1 MFFRKL
7 QIQGSDSEMVIHGD
21 CLDILKQIDSNSV
34 DMIYLDP
41 PFFTQK
47 MQSLKDTQGTEYFF
61 GDVWNSRE
69 EYLDYMK
76 VRVYELKR
84 VLKDTGSIF
93 LHCDEKASHY
103 LRIIL
108 NDIFGEENFRSEII
122 WTYKRWSN
130 SKKGLLPGHQTIFFY
145 SKTNNYKFN
154 IIYTEYSPTTNI
166 DQILQERVRDNR
178 GKAIYKHDDNGEVIL
193 SKEKKGVP
201 MSDVWEIPFLNPKAK
216 ERVGY
221 PTQKPIELLER
232 IVRISTDVGDT
243 VLDPF
248 CGSGTTMVAAELF
261 NRKGIGID
269 ISRDAVEISENRLKN
284 PYKTESRLMKLG
296 IESYK
301 TKSDVDSA
309 ILNQLDCDV
318 VQRNKGIDGFLKKYY
333 KNAPVAVKIQKATE
347 SFSEAVELLKNA
359 GKRKKCSAT
368 VLIRTQNDNLT
379 RHVDI
384 PSNMI
389 IIDDYKIQLEHEL
402 KEMFF
407 ATCVSVM

>member
-1 MFFRKL
+1 
-7 QIQGSDSEMVIHGD
+7 MVIHGD

-108 NDIFGEENFRSEII
+108 DEIFGEENFRSEII

-248 CGSGTTMVAAELF
+248 CGSGTTMVAAELV

-402 KEMFF
+402 EEMFF
-407 ATCVSVM
+407 AVCVSVM

>member
-69 EYLDYMK
+69 KYLDYMK

-108 NDIFGEENFRSEII
+108 DEIFGEENFRSEII

-248 CGSGTTMVAAELF
+248 CGSGTTMVAAELV

-402 KEMFF
+402 EEMFF
-407 ATCVSVM
+407 AVCVSVM

>member
-21 CLDILKQIDSNSV
+21 CLDILEQIDNSSI

-61 GDVWNSRE
+61 RDVWNSRE
-69 EYLDYMK
+69 QYLDYMK

-108 NDIFGEENFRSEII
+108 DDVFGEENFRSEII

-166 DQILQERVRDNR
+166 DQILQERVRDTR
-178 GKAIYKHDDNGEVIL
+178 GKAIYKHDDNGEVVL

-248 CGSGTTMVAAELF
+248 CGSGTTMVAAELV

-284 PYKTESRLMKLG
+284 PYKTESRLLKLG
-296 IESYK
+296 IASYK

-347 SFSEAVELLKNA
+347 SFSEAVGLLKNA

-368 VLIRTQNDNLT
+368 ILIRTQNDKLT

-402 KEMFF
+402 EEMFF
-407 ATCVSVM
+407 AVCVSVM